1 MSLFIILPADEQ
13 RVMNLFLTISGYDKV
28 IKFDSTES
36 MRLRLRAIQGEI
48 MSLGNENAAL
58 LQEAQSLIML
68 SLLHNGDIRQNNAV
82 ELIDILKQS

>member
-58 LQEAQSLIML
+58 LQEAQSLML
-68 SLLHNGDIRQNNAV
+68 ALLHNGDIRQNDAI
-82 ELIDILKQS
+82 ELIGILRQS